1 MSQSQTIRDTSKEQG
16 VSEAARAREELYDTL
31 GQLRVQLD
39 FAQRIDN
46 RVARVKHRLVSEKRE
61 HPLAFGAVVV
71 SVAALSGVAV
81 WAVVSKIAR
90 SM

>member
-1 MSQSQTIRDTSKEQG
+1 MSQSQTVRDMSKAQG
-16 VSEAARAREELYDTL
+16 VTEAERARQELYDTL

-46 RVARVKHRLVSEKRE
+46 RVARMKHRLAAEKRE
-61 HPLAFGAVVV
+61 NPLAFGAVVV
-71 SVAALSGVAV
+71 SVAAVSGVGV

-90 SM
+90 GM